1 MKNDPDG
8 EEDILVHLK
17 GSSSQFYVEIQVL
30 N

>member
-8 EEDILVHLK
+8 EDILVHLK